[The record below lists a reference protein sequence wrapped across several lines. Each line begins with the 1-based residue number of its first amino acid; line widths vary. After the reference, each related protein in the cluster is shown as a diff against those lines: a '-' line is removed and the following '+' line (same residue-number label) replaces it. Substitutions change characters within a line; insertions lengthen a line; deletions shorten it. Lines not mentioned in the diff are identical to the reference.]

1 MTVPPVAGRRSTAE
15 QRRVLTLAAAST
27 VLVLVTFVTPLATG
41 VRTAAALGSGLGAQA
56 WALSAM
62 SVGLAATLLTA
73 EVTREEASA
82 NVTVD
87 VSDDGLVTG
96 LEEKPDEPTSTTV
109 ATELFVYQLEP
120 LLATLREIRAEL
132 SGEAEGDDSGARD
145 GGEVPA
151 DGGRCAEG

>member
-15 QRRVLTLAAAST
+15 QRRVLALAAAST

-73 EVTREEASA
+73 GVLA
-82 NVTVD
+82 
-87 VSDDGLVTG
+87 DDLGRRRVFVAGLGVLAAGFLLTAVGWLVLRGVRRSG
-96 LEEKPDEPTSTTV
+96 LARAGMRDDEHRSP
-109 ATELFVYQLEP
+109 
-120 LLATLREIRAEL
+120 
-132 SGEAEGDDSGARD
+132 GA
-145 GGEVPA
+145 
-151 DGGRCAEG
+151 